1 MTEHDL
7 RALDDMIEEQIER
20 AAELRD
26 QGRRAIAFLVGVG
39 RGCSL
44 GSFLDGEYC
53 DDDF

>member
-26 QGRRAIAFLVGVG
+26 QGRRAIAFLVGSGTGLFFGVLFG
-39 RGCSL
+39 WGVL
-44 GSFLDGEYC
+44 
-53 DDDF
+53 